1 MSLKRKLS
9 FRTKTQLQPVPFRVK
24 CEGACKQNEEV
35 DVVHSSTALKT
46 TTMLSDC
53 DEIVSNRQTDD
64 ERVSQDVENTY
75 VLKIFPNIDDNTD
88 VPIASEPSNAREPL
102 IQSERF
108 E

>member
-1 MSLKRKLS
+1 MLS
-9 FRTKTQLQPVPFRVK
+9 
-24 CEGACKQNEEV
+24 
-35 DVVHSSTALKT
+35 
-46 TTMLSDC
+46 SDC

-75 VLKIFPNIDDNTD
+75 VLKIFPIVRNTD

-102 IQSERF
+102 IQAERF

>member
-64 ERVSQDVENTY
+64 ERVSQDVEN
-75 VLKIFPNIDDNTD
+75 KIFPIVRNTD